1 MIVRF
6 FCFNDCFSKLKNGTI
21 KTVKCSTLF
30 VYANC
35 PKKRMML
42 NHYFKYSVLI
52 LILTFTGFL
61 HAQNTL
67 SGRIVDERT
76 NKEISGVEIFI
87 NDNPT
92 SFLTTTTGNFLIKSD
107 STIYKLRFFKK
118 NFALQ
123 TTNITSANTNNLLIK
138 LSQEKVSNIDE
149 VVINNKKTKFKN
161 KKENPAYRIMQEV
174 WKRKRNNGL
183 EKFDS
188 YTFKEYE
195 KIQFDANNLDSTFMK
210 RKVFNKLDFI
220 FDYADSTANGK
231 MALPIFLNE
240 SIYENFGENRPY
252 KRNKKLLVAQKT
264 SGFQDNQVIS
274 ITAKNLYRDINI
286 YDNTLNYFD
295 IGFPSPVGTD
305 GFSTYDYNL
314 IDTVSVRGE
323 NAYKIH
329 YQPRRTDVLAFQGY
343 LYIDTDSY
351 AILEATLKSTN
362 KINVNFINA
371 ISTELEYDN
380 PDERTFLPKKLVTE
394 IEMTPFSKK
403 KSAKS
408 ILAKRSV
415 DYYEYNFNKPLADSV
430 FTRKKVEYDADFVD
444 KDEAYWSQAR
454 PDSLSKEEKGVYE
467 MLNKLQETPKFNRIV
482 KVYETLA
489 SRYYNVTKGIDL
501 GPITSIYGKNEVEG
515 DRIRLGARTY
525 FGQNDPWRIEFYNA
539 YGFKDKQFKYGVE
552 GRYMFNRVNRFM
564 IGAGTKRDITQLGVQ
579 LTTEDGILSRSFAS
593 STVFARG
600 ENASLSSI
608 NQTSFFTS
616 IEPWKN
622 FQLRIDGTLQSIK
635 SANPSGFNL
644 MYYQDG
650 NLRKTTNDS
659 RVTLSLIAR
668 PGARFSQTGVDRY
681 EHGTLAPTIVLK
693 YTRGIEG
700 LFNADFNYNKLQ
712 FMFYKPIILGNL
724 GKTFL
729 NFEAGKTF
737 DTVPLAL
744 QNVIP
749 GNQSYGIVPNTFAQL
764 NYYEFVADTYTT
776 LHVEHHFNGKILS
789 YLPLIK
795 KLKLREVA
803 FIRAA
808 YGSLSDASKN
818 INVEGF
824 RYSAPDQQIY
834 YEYGFGIENIGF
846 GNIRIL
852 RVDFNWRGNYLN
864 RPDVSKFG
872 IKAGFQF
879 NF

>member
-1 MIVRF
+1 
-6 FCFNDCFSKLKNGTI
+6 
-21 KTVKCSTLF
+21 
-30 VYANC
+30 
-35 PKKRMML
+35 MMFT
-42 NHYFKYSVLI
+42 HYFKYCI
-52 LILTFTGFL
+52 LYIAIVFTGLL
-61 HAQNTL
+61 HAQNTAI
-67 SGRIVDERT
+67 GRIVDEKT
-76 NKEISGVEIFI
+76 SKPVSGVEIFI
-87 NDNPT
+87 NDQPG
-92 SFLTTTTGNFLIKSD
+92 SYLTTVSENFSVKTDTI
-107 STIYKLRFFKK
+107 IYKLRFSKK
-118 NFALQ
+118 NYSLETVEVTPENAADILV
-123 TTNITSANTNNLLIK
+123 K
-138 LSQEKVSNIDE
+138 LSSEKISNIEE
-149 VVINNKKTKFKN
+149 VVINNQKTKFKN

-183 EKFDS
+183 EKFDT

-195 KIQFDANNLDSTFMK
+195 KIQFDANNLDSAFMN
-210 RKVFNKLDFI
+210 RKIFNKLDFI

-231 MALPIFLNE
+231 MALPVFLNE
-240 SIYENFGENRPY
+240 SIYHNFGENKPS
-252 KRNKKLLVAQKT
+252 KRDKKLLVAQKT
-264 SGFQDNQVIS
+264 SGFQDNQVVTL
-274 ITAKNLYRDINI
+274 TAKNLYRDINI

-305 GFSTYDYNL
+305 GFSVYDYNL

-323 NAYKIH
+323 NAYKIR
-329 YQPRRTDVLAFQGY
+329 YQPRRTEVLAFQGY
-343 LYIDTDSY
+343 LFIDTDSY

-380 PDERTFLPKKLVTE
+380 PDDETFLPKKVVTA

-403 KSAKS
+403 KTAKS
-408 ILAKRSV
+408 IIARRSV
-415 DYYEYNFNKPLADSV
+415 DYSDYEFNKPLADSV
-430 FTRKKVEYDADFVD
+430 FTRRKEEYDAAFVD
-444 KDEAYWSQAR
+444 KDETYWSQAR

-467 MLNKLQETPKFNRIV
+467 MLDKLQQTPKFNRIV
-482 KVYETLA
+482 KLYETLA
-489 SRYYNVTKGIDL
+489 SRYYNITKGIDL
-501 GPITSIYGKNEVEG
+501 GPITSVYGKNEVEG
-515 DRIRLGARTY
+515 DRIRIGARTY

-539 YGFKDKQFKYGVE
+539 YGFKDQQFKYGVE

-600 ENASLSSI
+600 ENASLSSV

-622 FQLRIDGTLQSIK
+622 FQVRVDGTLQSIK

-659 RVTLSLIAR
+659 RLTLSLIAR
-668 PGARFSQTGVDRY
+668 PGAKFSQTGVDRY

-729 NFEAGKTF
+729 SFEAGKTF

-744 QNVIP
+744 QNIIP

-776 LHVEHHFNGKILS
+776 LHIEHHFNGKILS
-789 YLPLIK
+789 FIPLIK

-803 FIRAA
+803 FIRGA
-808 YGSLSDASKN
+808 YGSLSDAAKN

-824 RYSAPDQQIY
+824 RYSAPNEQIY

-846 GNIRIL
+846 GNIRLL
-852 RVDFNWRGNYLN
+852 RVDFNWRGNYLD
-864 RPDVSKFG
+864 RPDISKFG
-872 IKAGFQF
+872 IKAGLQF

>member
-1 MIVRF
+1 MMSTNF
-6 FCFNDCFSKLKNGTI
+6 LKYCFLYIFLLITGILQAQT
-21 KTVKCSTLF
+21 TV
-30 VYANC
+30 
-35 PKKRMML
+35 
-42 NHYFKYSVLI
+42 
-52 LILTFTGFL
+52 
-61 HAQNTL
+61 
-67 SGRIVDERT
+67 SGKIIDEKT

-87 NDNPT
+87 NESQKPA
-92 SFLTTTTGNFLIKSD
+92 LTTTSGNFIVQSD
-107 STIYKLRFFKK
+107 SIIYKLKFSRKS
-118 NFALQ
+118 FAFE
-123 TTNITSANTNNLLIK
+123 TTDISPDNANNLIIK
-138 LSQEKVSNIDE
+138 LSQEKVSSIEE
-149 VVINNKKTKFKN
+149 VVIHNEKTKYKS

-183 EKFDS
+183 EKFNT
-188 YTFKEYE
+188 YTYKEYE
-195 KIQFDANNLDSTFMK
+195 KIQFDANNLDSTFMN
-210 RKVFNKLDFI
+210 RKIFNKLDFI
-220 FDYADSTANGK
+220 FDYADSTASGK
-231 MALPIFLNE
+231 MALPVFLNE
-240 SIYENFGENRPY
+240 SIYENFGENKP
-252 KRNKKLLVAQKT
+252 NKKNKRLLVAQKT
-264 SGFQDNQVIS
+264 SGFQDNQVITL
-274 ITAKNLYRDINI
+274 TAKNLYRDINI

-314 IDTVSVRGE
+314 VDTISVNGE
-323 NAYKIH
+323 NAYKIR
-329 YQPRRTDVLAFQGY
+329 YQPRRTEVLAFQGY

-351 AILEATLKSTN
+351 AVLGATLKSTN

-380 PDERTFLPKKLVTE
+380 PDDETFLPKKFVTE

-408 ILAKRSV
+408 IIAKRSV
-415 DYYEYNFNKPLADSV
+415 DYSEYDFNKPLADSV
-430 FTRKKVEYDADFVD
+430 FTRRKEEYDDRFVD
-444 KDEAYWSQAR
+444 KDEAFWATAR
-454 PDSLSKEEKGVYE
+454 PDSLSKQEQGVYE
-467 MLNKLQETPKFNRIV
+467 MLDKLQHTPKFNRIV
-482 KVYETLA
+482 KLTETLA

-525 FGQNDPWRIEFYNA
+525 FTQNDPWRVEFYNA

-600 ENASLSSI
+600 ENASLSSV
-608 NQTSFFTS
+608 NQTSVFTS

-622 FQLRIDGTLQSIK
+622 FQVRVDGTLQSIK
-635 SANPSGFNL
+635 SANPEGFNL
-644 MYYQDG
+644 MYYRNGD
-650 NLRKTTNDS
+650 LRKTVNDS
-659 RVTLSLIAR
+659 RVSISLIAR
-668 PGARFSQTGVDRY
+668 PGAKFSQTGVDRY

-712 FMFYKPIILGNL
+712 FMFYKPILLGSW
-724 GKTFL
+724 GKTLFS
-729 NFEAGKTF
+729 FEAGKNF

-744 QNVIP
+744 QNIIP

-764 NYYEFVADTYTT
+764 NYYEFVADTYSTM
-776 LHVEHHFNGKILS
+776 HIEHHFNGKILS
-789 YLPLIK
+789 FIPLIK

-803 FIRAA
+803 FIRGA

-818 INVEGF
+818 INVDNLK
-824 RYSAPDQQIY
+824 YSAPDQQIY

-846 GNIRIL
+846 GNIRIF
-852 RVDFNWRGNYLN
+852 RVDFNWRGNYLD
-864 RPDVSKFG
+864 RPDASKFG

-879 NF
+879 GF

>member
-1 MIVRF
+1 MM
-6 FCFNDCFSKLKNGTI
+6 
-21 KTVKCSTLF
+21 ST
-30 VYANC
+30 NQ
-35 PKKRMML
+35 
-42 NHYFKYSVLI
+42 FKY
-52 LILTFTGFL
+52 GFL
-61 HAQNTL
+61 YISLLVTSLFHAQNAAT
-67 SGRIVDERT
+67 GRIVDAKT
-76 NKEISGVEIFI
+76 NREITAVEIFI
-87 NDNPT
+87 NDSNTPSIT
-92 SFLTTTTGNFLIKSD
+92 TKSGSFTVQSD
-107 STIYKLRFFKK
+107 SIIYKLKFQKK
-118 NFALQ
+118 NYALESVEI
-123 TTNITSANTNNLLIK
+123 TAANSNNIIVK
-138 LSQEKVSNIDE
+138 LSGEKVSSIEE
-149 VVINNKKTKFKN
+149 VVIHNEKTKFKN

-183 EKFDS
+183 DKFDT
-188 YTFKEYE
+188 YTYKEYE
-195 KIQFDANNLDSTFMK
+195 KIQFDANNLDSAFMN
-210 RKVFNKLDFI
+210 RKIFNKLDFI
-220 FDYADSTANGK
+220 FDYADSTARGK

-240 SIYENFGENRPY
+240 SVYNNFGENKPG
-252 KRNKKLLVAQKT
+252 KKTKKLLIAQKT
-264 SGFQDNQVIS
+264 SGFQDNQVIA

-323 NAYKIH
+323 QAYKIR
-329 YQPRRTDVLAFQGY
+329 YQPRRTEVLAFQGY
-343 LYIDTDSY
+343 LFIDTDSY
-351 AILEATLKSTN
+351 AVLGATLKSTN

-380 PDERTFLPKKLVTE
+380 PDDETFLPKKFITE

-403 KSAKS
+403 KTAKG
-408 ILAKRSV
+408 LVAKRTV
-415 DYYEYNFNKPLADSV
+415 DYSEYEFNKPLDNSV
-430 FTRKKVEYDADFVD
+430 FTRKEEEYDAEFVD
-444 KDEAYWSQAR
+444 KDDAYWVKAR
-454 PDSLSKEEKGVYE
+454 PDSLSKSEQGVYE
-467 MLNKLQETPKFNRIV
+467 MLEKLQQTPKFNRIV
-482 KVYETLA
+482 KLYETLA
-489 SRYYNVTKGIDL
+489 SQHYNITKGIDI
-501 GPITSIYGKNEVEG
+501 GPIFSIYGKNDVEG

-525 FGQNDPWRIEFYNA
+525 FGQNDPWRIQFYNA

-579 LTTEDGILSRSFAS
+579 LTTEDGIMSRSFAS

-600 ENASLSSI
+600 ENASLSSV
-608 NQTSFFTS
+608 NQTSIFTS

-622 FQLRIDGTLQSIK
+622 FQVRVDGTMQSIK
-635 SANPSGFNL
+635 SANPSGFSL
-644 MYYQDG
+644 MYYRNGD
-650 NLRKTTNDS
+650 LRKTTNDS
-659 RVTLSLIAR
+659 HVTISLIAR
-668 PGARFSQTGVDRY
+668 PGAKFSQTGVDRY

-712 FMFYKPIILGNL
+712 FMFYKPILLGSW
-724 GKTFL
+724 GKTLL
-729 NFEAGKTF
+729 NFEAGKNF

-749 GNQSYGIVPNTFAQL
+749 GNQSYGLVPNTFAQL
-764 NYYEFVADTYTT
+764 NYYEFVADTYST
-776 LHVEHHFNGKILS
+776 LHIEHHFNGKILS
-789 YLPLIK
+789 FIPLIK

-803 FIRAA
+803 FIRGA

-818 INVEGF
+818 INVENLK
-824 RYSAPDQQIY
+824 YSAPNEQVY

-852 RVDFNWRGNYLN
+852 RVDFNWRGNYLD
-864 RPDVSKFG
+864 RPDISKFG